1 MVKTAF
7 LCGQCGSRLMA
18 KASLAGRTS
27 RCPKCGAAVVVPA
40 AAAATNDWRQ
50 AVAHELDPQQPLVS
64 RTGSIESD
72 AEAGYRLKTVTPID
86 VPALDRPPPKKREQ
100 PAAKP
105 VARPSRK
112 KVVPP
117 PAATPPV
124 PAVSPKPSAARP
136 PESEADELF
145 GDLDE
150 VAFEFNPPEVVAAP
164 SDGIT
169 PLADVRRVYRS
180 LFSLLARATNGIS
193 EASYTV
199 SFILLI
205 FAVAGGIIGQHG
217 LASLSLGMIVLL
229 NVIGVIGDVASL
241 VMLSFRKD
249 PMQGLL
255 FLLPPYA
262 AYYLWSDWKRYRD
275 VVGRMRIPLLMLGGV
290 AVAYAFVPWL
300 GVESPASPSG
310 GEAVQQAD
318 AAGQAIDEGEI
329 DEGESSSNQSSVGY
343 GVGGVEAAAQ
353 WVWSFV
359 GGEPGQLFRAGSG
372 ALQSEPDAEPAM
384 PDGEA
389 GLRSEQ

>member
-7 LCGQCGSRLMA
+7 RCGHCGSRLLA

-50 AVAHELDPQQPLVS
+50 AVAHELDPQQPRVS
-64 RTGSIESD
+64 RTGSSESDADD
-72 AEAGYRLKTVTPID
+72 AEAGYRLKTVTPVG
-86 VPALDRPPPKKREQ
+86 VPALDPPPPKKRKQ
-100 PAAKP
+100 PAAKS
-105 VARPSRK
+105 VAKPSRA

-117 PAATPPV
+117 PAATRST
-124 PAVSPKPSAARP
+124 PAASPKASVARE
-136 PESEADELF
+136 PESKPDELF
-145 GDLDE
+145 GDLEE

-199 SFILLI
+199 SFVLLI

-217 LASLSLGMIVLL
+217 LASLSLGIIVLL

-300 GVESPASPSG
+300 SVESSASPSD

-318 AAGQAIDEGEI
+318 AAGQAT
-329 DEGESSSNQSSVGY
+329 DEGESSSSQSSVGY

-359 GGEPGQLFRAGSG
+359 GGEPGQLFRIGSE
-372 ALQSEPDAEPAM
+372 ASQAEPELEPAT

-389 GLRSEQ
+389 GLRSER